1 MTRQQILTTLT
12 ELGDE
17 VRAYVRDLKKDMDNL
32 GMDITGS
39 QSSVHRTFFNFCDLF
54 INRLS
59 RDYRAV
65 LRNMDDTNRGEEFP
79 WFTDSALEA
88 HRRELS
94 RLSESYRRLKK
105 QFPAPKVPIP
115 RRKPPVQ
122 W

>member
-1 MTRQQILTTLT
+1 MTRQQILTVLT

-17 VRAYVRDLKKDMDNL
+17 IRGYVRDLKKDLHNL

-39 QSSVHRTFFNFCDLF
+39 QSSVHRTFFNRCDLF
-54 INRLS
+54 LNRLF
-59 RDYRAV
+59 RDYQAV
-65 LRNMDDTNRGEEFP
+65 SRNMDDTNRGEEFP

-88 HRRELS
+88 HRRDLSLLSKSYGELK
-94 RLSESYRRLKK
+94 R
-105 QFPAPKVPIP
+105 QFPAPSSPRP